1 MFSDNDNILPQF
13 HSRCLTNIESLV
25 FDENT
30 IRSHLR
36 SLPSK
41 YSCGPDSIPTIFLKN
56 LHNVLSV
63 PLCIIFQQSLDNGL
77 LPKMWKHANI
87 VSVYKGSGSRYSV
100 ENYRPISLTSTIC

>member
-1 MFSDNDNILPQF
+1 M
-13 HSRCLTNIESLV
+13 HGRCLTNIKSLV
-25 FDENT
+25 FDETT

-41 YSCGPDSIPTIFLKN
+41 YSCSPDSIPTIFFKKLQ
-56 LHNVLSV
+56 NVLSV

-87 VSVYKGSGSRYSV
+87 VPVYKGSGSRYSI
-100 ENYRPISLTSTIC
+100 ENYRPISLTSTICKVMESIIYD